1 MRIYVLF
8 WWRKKGNGGLFMILG
23 VHAYL
28 RMNGNGKEAVKFYES
43 ALDAENLGVQ
53 TYGDLPENPEFAL
66 PDEAKDR
73 VVHAQLR
80 IGNTFLML
88 SDTFP
93 GQPYESGSQVDV
105 AILLN
110 EVEKSKDVFGKLQE
124 GGEVIMPLQETPWS
138 PSYGQVKDKYGVTW
152 QISVITE

>member
-1 MRIYVLF
+1 
-8 WWRKKGNGGLFMILG
+8 MILG

-28 RMNGNGKEAVKFYES
+28 RMNGDAKEAVTFSED

-53 TYGDLPENPEFAL
+53 TYGEFPENPEFPL
-66 PDEAKDR
+66 PEEAKDR

-93 GQPYESGSQVDV
+93 GQPYETGSQVDV
-105 AILLN
+105 AVMINDVNKTKEVYEKLL
-110 EVEKSKDVFGKLQE
+110 D
-124 GGEVIMPLQETPWS
+124 GGEVVMPLQETPWS
-138 PSYGQVKDKYGVTW
+138 PSYGQVKDKYGVVW
-152 QISVITE
+152 QISTLTE

>member
-1 MRIYVLF
+1 
-8 WWRKKGNGGLFMILG
+8 MILG

-28 RMNGNGKEAVKFYES
+28 RMNGNAKEAVEFYEN

-66 PDEAKDR
+66 PDEAKNR

-93 GQPYESGSQVDV
+93 GQPYETGSQVDV
-105 AILLN
+105 AVLLN
-110 EVEKSKDVFGKLQE
+110 EVEKSKEVFEKLQE

-152 QISVITE
+152 QISVIAE

>member
-1 MRIYVLF
+1 
-8 WWRKKGNGGLFMILG
+8 MILG

-28 RMNGNGKEAVKFYES
+28 RMNGNGKEAVNFYEH
-43 ALDAENLGVQ
+43 ALEAEVLGVQ
-53 TYGDLPENPEFAL
+53 TYGELPENPEFTL

-80 IGNTFLML
+80 VGNTFLML

-93 GQPYESGSQVDV
+93 GQPYQSGSQVEV
-105 AILLN
+105 AITLN
-110 EVEKSKDVFGKLQE
+110 DVETSKGVFGRLQE

-138 PSYGQVKDKYGVTW
+138 PSYGQVKDKFGITW
-152 QISVITE
+152 QISTIIA